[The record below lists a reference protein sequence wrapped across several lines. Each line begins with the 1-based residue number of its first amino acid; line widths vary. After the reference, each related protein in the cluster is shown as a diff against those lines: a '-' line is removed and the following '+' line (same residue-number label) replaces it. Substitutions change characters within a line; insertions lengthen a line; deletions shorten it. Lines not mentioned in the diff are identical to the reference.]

1 MYNYTFYL
9 GNFMVQI
16 VLSISKE
23 HNKKLRD
30 LAMKE
35 FKGEKGALSAIV
47 EKGID
52 LADDEIRRRNAHEK
66 IIWFAE
72 HKAGKGK
79 WNGKFDRN
87 EVYAERMRKI
97 YG

>member
-1 MYNYTFYL
+1 
-9 GNFMVQI
+9 MVQI

-35 FKGEKGALSAIV
+35 FEGKKGALSAIV

-52 LADDEIRRRNAHEK
+52 LVNAETKRELAHNKLLYLARNSNLK
-66 IIWFAE
+66 L
-72 HKAGKGK
+72 G
-79 WNGKFDRN
+79 GKFDRN
-87 EVYAERMRKI
+87 ELYEERMQQKF
-97 YG
+97 G